1 MSSFYLTTFLII
13 SQANKAAIVLFEL
26 LITVGLHCLSG
37 PGATTKRQ
45 AHVSKPS
52 QSFHLDEVSACA
64 KLFVWRRG
72 SKGSL
77 SDGPGGSLRSNV
89 FGGCV

>member
-1 MSSFYLTTFLII
+1 VSSFYLTTFLII

-26 LITVGLHCLSG
+26 LITVGLHCLSAL
-37 PGATTKRQ
+37 GATTTRQ

-77 SDGPGGSLRSNV
+77 SNALGEPLRRNV
-89 FGGCV
+89 FGGPR